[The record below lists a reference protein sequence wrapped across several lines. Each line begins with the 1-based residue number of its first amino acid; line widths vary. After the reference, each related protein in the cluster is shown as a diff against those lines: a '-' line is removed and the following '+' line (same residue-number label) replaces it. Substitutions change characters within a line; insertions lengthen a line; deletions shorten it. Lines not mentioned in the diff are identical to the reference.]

1 MNEERYYY
9 FQQMSL
15 EQKMKLTPNDFTIT
29 EFKEILNE
37 MMLNDE
43 CKKIGLMHYI
53 ECLGYDEIADELQ
66 IDRKT
71 VIRRLNKLL
80 LNFRFTCIK
89 LFFKLEA

>member
-9 FQQMSL
+9 FQQMSF
-15 EQKMKLTPNDFTIT
+15 EEKMKLTPNDFTIT
-29 EFKEILNE
+29 EFKDILNE

-43 CKKIGLMHYI
+43 CKKIGLMYYI
-53 ECLGYDEIADELQ
+53 ECLSYDDIAYELQ

>member
-9 FQQMSL
+9 FQQMSF

-53 ECLGYDEIADELQ
+53 KCLGYDEIADELQ